1 MANDKFYRN
10 LNARGM
16 ELRQTG
22 VCEEDALNGADETKQ
37 SAETSS
43 SVVPE
48 AVSVQKADGGLP
60 ELDPFEGKFGD
71 TEEHSSDEPDKI
83 QEDQGQIVEESLPD
97 LDGVSVDLGDDF
109 GSEPEEK
116 PDEFVEDIND
126 GTDVNSGADD
136 QASSLPDLSEVKG
149 DDLMIAEELKLDEIP
164 GEKPTE
170 QQHEEPQPQQGEP
183 QPRRRGRPKAS
194 DIHRPDTAPASAED
208 AIQAASA
215 NYTQNSNANEILSF
229 VCTKTLISL
238 AKIHHSEM
246 FTPTFTDK
254 LIQGYIDGKITA
266 GNNQMFKSLIQEMME
281 AELRDPYMEQYT
293 ASILGLI
300 IEG

>member
-1 MANDKFYRN
+1 MANNKFYEN

-22 VCEEDALNGADETKQ
+22 ACEEDALNGADETKQ

-43 SVVPE
+43 SVPETVP
-48 AVSVQKADGGLP
+48 VQKADDSLP

-71 TEEHSSDEPDKI
+71 TEEHSSDEPDNI
-83 QEDQGQIVEESLPD
+83 QEDHGQTVEESLPD

-109 GSEPEEK
+109 GSGSEEK
-116 PDEFVEDIND
+116 PDEFVEGIND
-126 GTDVNSGADD
+126 SADVDSVAND
-136 QASSLPDLSEVKG
+136 QGSLPDLSEVKG
-149 DDLMIAEELKLDEIP
+149 DDFMIAEELKLDEIP

-194 DIHRPDTAPASAED
+194 DIHRPDTAPAPAED
-208 AIQAASA
+208 AIQAARA

-266 GNNQMFKSLIQEMME
+266 GNNQMFKSLIQEMMD